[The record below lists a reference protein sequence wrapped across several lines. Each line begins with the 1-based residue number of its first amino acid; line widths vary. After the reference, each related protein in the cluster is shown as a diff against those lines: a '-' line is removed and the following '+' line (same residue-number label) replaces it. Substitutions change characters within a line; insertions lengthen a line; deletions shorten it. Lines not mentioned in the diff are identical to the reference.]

1 VGCLVVGSVFLVASR
16 DSNPESL
23 HVGGFGLWYLPEGEM
38 TEMRG
43 AAVRLMGARG
53 SEIVSVGVAVAGE
66 VFPGRGSVL
75 ELLWEHLGVYFV
87 TVMEGARLGLVEVN
101 VLDVSCTVRTFLGKK
116 YRGWLGILSFSPV
129 KDGDWALCPEL
140 VWISSCWV

>member
-1 VGCLVVGSVFLVASR
+1 VVSR

-43 AAVRLMGARG
+43 AAVRLMGTRG
-53 SEIVSVGVAVAGE
+53 SVIVSVGVAIAGE

-75 ELLWEHLGVYFV
+75 ELLWEHLGVWIFDQRSYVFDLRPAKLIFDWS
-87 TVMEGARLGLVEVN
+87 M
-101 VLDVSCTVRTFLGKK
+101 
-116 YRGWLGILSFSPV
+116 SFSIMG
-129 KDGDWALCPEL
+129 DG
-140 VWISSCWV
+140 VG